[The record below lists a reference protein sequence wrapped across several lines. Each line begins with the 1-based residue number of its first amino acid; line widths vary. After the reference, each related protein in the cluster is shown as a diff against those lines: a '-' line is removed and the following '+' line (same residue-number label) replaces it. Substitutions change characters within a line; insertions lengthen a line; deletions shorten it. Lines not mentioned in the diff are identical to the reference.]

1 MKLYLTLALTT
12 LGGLCAAGPVAHL
25 NFVSGKARYHAIV
38 VDMASANV
46 AVKTVMAKGGRSAWG
61 MIGKDQPLAA
71 ITGTFFAPRQAIP
84 VADVLVDGKL
94 MAVGDR
100 GSALGID
107 YLGVVNIFD
116 QQFKSPVAWKSY
128 QYGMRGAVR
137 VVSNGKVNPNPKA
150 QKFRDRGIWGR
161 AARTGIGMTKQGKLV
176 LIATKKSV
184 TLSELGRAMVACG
197 VKNGISM
204 DGGSSTC
211 LYYNGKMIVSPRRR
225 LTNLLVITPRSGPP
239 LTQQIVEAP
248 NVQPST
254 SFARVT
260 PGRP

>member
-1 MKLYLTLALTT
+1 MKLYLTLALAT
-12 LGGLCAAGPVAHL
+12 LGGLCSANPVAHL

-38 VDMASANV
+38 VDMAAGKV
-46 AVKTVMAKGGRSAWG
+46 AVKTVMAQGGRSAWG

-71 ITGTFFAPRQAIP
+71 ITGTFFAPDQAIP

-94 MAVGDR
+94 MATGDR
-100 GSALGID
+100 GSAVGID
-107 YLGVVNIFD
+107 YTGMVNIFD

-150 QKFRDRGIWGR
+150 QNFHDRAIWGR
-161 AARTGIGMTKQGKLV
+161 ASRTGIGLTKAGKLV
-176 LIATKKSV
+176 LIATKKPV
-184 TLSELGRAMVACG
+184 TLSEFGRAMVACG
-197 VKNGISM
+197 VKNGLSM

-211 LYYNGKMIVSPRRR
+211 LYYNGQMIMSPRRR

-254 SFARVT
+254 TIATVT
-260 PGRP
+260 VGRP